1 MTKRKT
7 ILLTSLVLCLTLLTV
22 SAVAAQGTL
31 RTRVDP
37 RVAGVFIN
45 GKYHGTAAMFSHH
58 QAAIKLEEGNYTV
71 KLVDP
76 RHEDMTLEVGVSAG
90 QETTIRQRMKSLNL
104 PPRKNLGELETENWG
119 NSAIYLNGAY
129 YANANE
135 LDNPSYSLLLDPGE
149 YTMKLVPVNGSAGR
163 EGKIT
168 IATGETLVLSKGKAD
183 TRRK

>member
-1 MTKRKT
+1 MTKRKL
-7 ILLTSLVLCLTLLTV
+7 IVLSSIVLCLTLLTL

-45 GKYHGTAAMFSHH
+45 GKYYGTAAMSSHH

-76 RHEDMTLEVGVSAG
+76 QHEDMTIDVGITAG
-90 QETTIRQRMKSLNL
+90 KETTIRQRMKSLNL
-104 PPRKNLGELETENWG
+104 PPRKNLGELETSNWG
-119 NSAIYLNGAY
+119 NSAIYLNGKY
-129 YANANE
+129 YANSNE
-135 LDNPSYSLLLDPGE
+135 LDNPAYSLLLDPGE
-149 YTMKLVPVNGSAGR
+149 YTVKIVPVDGGKGR
-163 EGKIT
+163 EDKIK
-168 IATGETLVLSKGKAD
+168 INTGETLVLTKGKAD

>member
-1 MTKRKT
+1 MTRSKT

-45 GKYHGTAAMFSHH
+45 GKYYGTAAMFSHH
-58 QAAIKLEEGNYTV
+58 QAAIKLEEGNYKV

-76 RHEDMTLEVGVSAG
+76 MHEDLMIDVGVTAG
-90 QETTIRQRMKSLNL
+90 QETTIRQQMKSLDL

-119 NSAIYLNGAY
+119 NAALYLNGKY
-129 YANANE
+129 YANSAE
-135 LDNPSYSLLLDPGE
+135 LDNPAYSLLIDAGTYDL
-149 YTMKLVPVNGSAGR
+149 KLVPVDGSAGR

-168 IATGETLVLSKGKAD
+168 INAKETLVLSKGKAD
-183 TRRK
+183 AQRK